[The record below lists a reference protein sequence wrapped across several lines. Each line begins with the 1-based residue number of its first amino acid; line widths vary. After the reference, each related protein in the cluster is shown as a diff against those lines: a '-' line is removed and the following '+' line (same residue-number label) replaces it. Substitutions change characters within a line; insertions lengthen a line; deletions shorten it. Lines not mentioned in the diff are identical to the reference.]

1 MRKCTPVAVRTTQ
14 LEHFEAKYDGSCSA
28 CGQLLQLFCSVSV
41 LISYKLRGQGI
52 VVIIVVILLLPFP
65 LDPACALHA
74 LFFTIM
80 CCVYLCLIFFFAVC
94 SSVGLFVVFYAQLT
108 SHGEIRISFYYCV
121 ELLLVV
127 IIINAFCIEEIY
139 TGSHFFK

>member
-1 MRKCTPVAVRTTQ
+1 MWAVITIILQRLSADKLQTPRTRHCCYHRRHLIAT
-14 LEHFEAKYDGSCSA
+14 FSA
-28 CGQLLQLFCSVSV
+28 
-41 LISYKLRGQGI
+41 R
-52 VVIIVVILLLPFP
+52 
-65 LDPACALHA
+65 PACALHA